1 MRFHRSLRVAA
12 CALWLSSSG
21 CTSLR
26 EIPRGDYAALPERDH
41 VRVVTREGLL
51 YEFDYAKFA
60 ADSVVGFTRRDV
72 ESRVDEYAVFGMPL
86 DQVAR
91 ITTRQIDWFRT
102 GLVGGGVL
110 LAVLVAAYK
119 AKQKDEGGG
128 SGGGGPI
135 RPPPG

>member
-1 MRFHRSLRVAA
+1 MRFHRSLRAAA
-12 CALWLSSSG
+12 CALWLSGSG

-26 EIPRGDYAALPERDH
+26 EIPRGDYAARPQREH

-51 YEFDYAKFA
+51 YEFDYARFA
-60 ADSVVGFTRRDV
+60 ADSVVGFKRRDI
-72 ESRVDEYAVFGMPL
+72 ESRVEEYAIFGLPL

-91 ITTRQIDWFRT
+91 IATRQIDWMRT

-110 LAVLVAAYK
+110 LAVLAAAYR
-119 AKQKDEGGG
+119 ANQQSGGG
-128 SGGGGPI
+128 SSPGGTP

>member
-1 MRFHRSLRVAA
+1 MTIHRGLRVAA
-12 CALWLSSSG
+12 CVLWLSGSG

-26 EIPRGDYAALPERDH
+26 EIPRGEYAAVPQREH

-60 ADSVVGFTRRDV
+60 ADSVVGFKRRDV
-72 ESRVDEYAVFGMPL
+72 ESRFEEYAILGLPL

-91 ITTRQIDWFRT
+91 IATRQVDWART

-110 LAVLVAAYK
+110 LAVLVAAYT
-119 AKQKDEGGG
+119 ANQQKGGGG
-128 SGGGGPI
+128 SSGGGVI
-135 RPPPG
+135 RPPPM